1 MQASPPA
8 LQNIPDL
15 DALRLEYKRILQDLT
30 FNCKPI
36 ITNLTILAQE
46 NKQGATLIVREIEQ
60 KIRANASNQKLPVIY
75 LVDSICKNVGE
86 PYIQLFARN
95 IASLFLESYTRAE
108 VSTRRSFERLLQT
121 WKNGMPD
128 GRPVFS
134 RSVLEPV
141 ERSVRYLQQQ
151 SPQQHQQP
159 PPQQSPNIMRDPR
172 QRYSASPSQ
181 SQYPSSGMSPSQ
193 QQPSSTAPQP
203 DVMSTLQS
211 ILSPANGNSGGDPT
225 TQILVQLQSLLP
237 TLPPAQAAPIQQYLA
252 QILPPGAA
260 PSALTQVGS
269 PSPRMGHAAKPLHE
283 KPSMG
288 SPVTM
293 DRSTP
298 PIGTPPPASSS
309 LSGSNMNALD
319 LMKNLTSLGLLG
331 GVSSGKPASEQKK
344 DLASGNMTVAMFG
357 PFRLE
362 SKDIQTVRKGAV
374 EFLYSALPLKCKQCG
389 YRYPDTEEGKKK
401 MDAHL
406 DFHFRQNRRSKERA
420 KRGLSRSW
428 FVTESEWVNGVD
440 IETSSQHPPIF
451 ADEQAH
457 NGTGSGG
464 GQQKHKKVEELDADS
479 HMVVVPADSQ
489 GRPCPIC
496 GEQFIT
502 IWNDGEEEWMYK
514 NAVNINGTIYHATCH
529 ADASHNMEVEEL
541 EADQIEKKRK
551 AVDDLEQDSKMLKTE

>member
-1 MQASPPA
+1 
-8 LQNIPDL
+8 
-15 DALRLEYKRILQDLT
+15 
-30 FNCKPI
+30 
-36 ITNLTILAQE
+36 
-46 NKQGATLIVREIEQ
+46 
-60 KIRANASNQKLPVIY
+60 
-75 LVDSICKNVGE
+75 
-86 PYIQLFARN
+86 
-95 IASLFLESYTRAE
+95 
-108 VSTRRSFERLLQT
+108 
-121 WKNGMPD
+121 MPD

-134 RSVLEPV
+134 RSVLEPI
-141 ERSVRYLQQQ
+141 ERSIRYLQQQ
-151 SPQQHQQP
+151 SPQQQHQP
-159 PPQQSPNIMRDPR
+159 PPQQTPNIMRDPR
-172 QRYSASPSQ
+172 QRYTAPASQP
-181 SQYPSSGMSPSQ
+181 QYPPGMSPSQ
-193 QQPSSTAPQP
+193 QQSPSAASQS

-211 ILSPANGNSGGDPT
+211 ILSPANGNGGGADPT
-225 TQILVQLQSLLP
+225 TQILVQIQSLLP

-252 QILPPGAA
+252 QILPPGTT
-260 PSALTQVGS
+260 PPALTQAGS
-269 PSPRMGHAAKPLHE
+269 PSHGMGNAASPLPD
-283 KPSMG
+283 KPSVG

-298 PIGTPPPASSS
+298 PIGTPPPTSVSSS
-309 LSGSNMNALD
+309 TSNMNALD

-331 GVSSGKPASEQKK
+331 GMTSRKPASEQKK
-344 DLASGNMTVAMFG
+344 DFASGNMTVAMFG
-357 PFRLE
+357 LFRLD

-440 IETSSQHPPIF
+440 IESTSQHPPIF

-457 NGTGSGG
+457 NGTGGGG

-551 AVDDLEQDSKMLKTE
+551 AIDDLDQESKMLKTE

>member
-1 MQASPPA
+1 MDFFFL
-8 LQNIPDL
+8 LQ
-15 DALRLEYKRILQDLT
+15 
-30 FNCKPI
+30 
-36 ITNLTILAQE
+36 
-46 NKQGATLIVREIEQ
+46 
-60 KIRANASNQKLPVIY
+60 NASNQKLPVIY

-134 RSVLEPV
+134 RSVLEPI

-151 SPQQHQQP
+151 SPQQQHQP
-159 PPQQSPNIMRDPR
+159 PSQQGPNIMRDPR
-172 QRYSASPSQ
+172 QRYAASPSQ
-181 SQYPSSGMSPSQ
+181 SQYPSSGISPSQ
-193 QQPSSTAPQP
+193 QQTLPTAPQP

-252 QILPPGAA
+252 QILPPG
-260 PSALTQVGS
+260 
-269 PSPRMGHAAKPLHE
+269 
-283 KPSMG
+283 
-288 SPVTM
+288 
-293 DRSTP
+293 
-298 PIGTPPPASSS
+298 TPPPASVSS
-309 LSGSNMNALD
+309 SVSNMNALD

-331 GVSSGKPASEQKK
+331 GVSSGQPASEQKK
-344 DLASGNMTVAMFG
+344 DFASGNMTVAMFG

-440 IETSSQHPPIF
+440 IESTSQHPPIF
-451 ADEQAH
+451 ADEQSH
-457 NGTGSGG
+457 NGTGGG
-464 GQQKHKKVEELDADS
+464 SGQQKNKKVEELDADS

-551 AVDDLEQDSKMLKTE
+551 AVDDLAQDSKILKTE